1 VTEAGGSAPGVAPA
15 GPDDAGPERHPLEL
29 IPRFEAQG
37 FADEHVAARRAWV
50 EEHSGA
56 RLPHVAGAPLPG
68 EGMRGNVENP
78 IGAAQVPLG
87 IAGPLLVVGEHAR
100 GVVYVPLATTEGAL
114 VRSYERGMVAITRAG
129 GATVRLVADENRVC
143 PTLLFAGLAEAAA
156 FARRLPELVS
166 AIREDAESTTR
177 HGKLLAVEPRVAG
190 RRVILTFRWSTG
202 DAGGM
207 NMIVRG
213 SEHACRRLV
222 ERGEAADFLTFS
234 GMSAEKRPAGSLLA
248 GGKGKGAVAAVDLPR
263 RVVRAVLG
271 TTAERIGRVWHE
283 TIVGHLQAAALG
295 YNGHLANGLAALFI
309 ATGQDVAN
317 VANCAVGITDLDPL
331 PDGGLHASVTL
342 PSLVVGTV
350 GGGTGQG
357 TARECLELLGCAG
370 AGRAARLAEIV
381 AATLLAGEISMG
393 AAIAGGGLVAAHE
406 AYGRNRPDPAAPGET
421 ENGTGEPA

>member
-1 VTEAGGSAPGVAPA
+1 MTGSGGSAFGVETDDAEDARPA
-15 GPDDAGPERHPLEL
+15 RLGPDL
-29 IPRFEAQG
+29 IPRFDSQG
-37 FADEHVAARRAWV
+37 FAEDHVAARRAWI
-50 EEHSGA
+50 EERTGA
-56 RLPHVAGAPLPG
+56 RLGHVAAGSLPG
-68 EGMRGNVENP
+68 EEMRGNVENP

-87 IAGPLLVVGEHAR
+87 VAGPLLVAGEHAR

-114 VRSYERGMVAITRAG
+114 VRSYERGMVAITRSG
-129 GATVRLVADENRVC
+129 GATVRLLADENKVC
-143 PTLLFAGLAEAAA
+143 PTLLFDGLAEAAD
-156 FARRLPELVS
+156 FARRLPDLLP

-177 HGKLLAVEPRVAG
+177 HGRLLAVEPRVVG

-222 ERGEAADFLTFS
+222 ERGEAPDFLTFS

-248 GGKGKGAVAAVDLPR
+248 GGKGKAAVAAVDLPR

-283 TIVGHLQAAALG
+283 TVLGHLQAGTLG

-317 VANCAVGITDLDPL
+317 VANCALGITDFEPT
-331 PDGGLHASVTL
+331 PDGGLHASVSL
-342 PSLVVGTV
+342 PSLVVATV
-350 GGGTGQG
+350 GGGTGRG

-370 AGRAARLAEIV
+370 DGKARRLGEIV

-393 AAIAGGGLVAAHE
+393 AAIAAGELVAAHE
-406 AYGRNRPDPAAPGET
+406 AYGRNRP
-421 ENGTGEPA
+421 EPVEPPHDAGGADEGA